1 MFAFGT
7 ICLIVSLIFWV
18 WLLLL
23 VTRRSGDNSAEF
35 QLRLSTLWFSAI
47 TLDLIGSVC
56 WNIIPFIIICV
67 IWEIVTGIG
76 LLASLIRYQ
85 EKNKAN
91 VDTF

>member
-1 MFAFGT
+1 MFAFGG
-7 ICLIVSLIFWV
+7 ICIIISLIFWV

-23 VTRRSGDNSAEF
+23 LIRRSGDNSAEF
-35 QLRLSTLWFSAI
+35 QLRLSILWFSAI

-56 WNIIPFIIICV
+56 WNIISLIIICV